1 MLQEPDSPTYE
12 VRQCATE
19 QMGLGMFA
27 THNLKPGELILSER
41 PALVYP
47 GRFRSSTDE
56 LENLFSVALDEIS
69 VDEDRVAYRKFSKGL
84 NKTPRVGD
92 LVRIATAN
100 CFQLPPNPPGGPN
113 ERWTIGDYRAVYL
126 ISSRINH
133 SCSPNTVA
141 DFDLLSFSMVVR
153 AARDIKQGGEIST
166 AYIALHSPKAHRK
179 TLLAFCMPSSASNTH
194 FTKLLSVTYQ
204 LLI

>member
-1 MLQEPDSPTYE
+1 VRLPAKTKPNAVVVAEPVIVQLISGQANFPTMLQEPDSPTYE

-27 THNLKPGELILSER
+27 TRNLKPGELILSER

-69 VDEDRVAYRKFSKGL
+69 VDEDRVAYRKLSKGL

-133 SCSPNTVA
+133 RCGCNNVCVI
-141 DFDLLSFSMVVR
+141 FHCV
-153 AARDIKQGGEIST
+153 
-166 AYIALHSPKAHRK
+166 
-179 TLLAFCMPSSASNTH
+179 
-194 FTKLLSVTYQ
+194 
-204 LLI
+204 